1 MQQLSLSIR
10 RFSLILFI
18 CAIIVGW
25 AVVSVNAEG
34 ARIWLDPPS
43 LSLAPGDV
51 KAVDIRVENVTG
63 LAGAEV
69 HLTFDPALLE
79 VVDAEP
85 SVDGVQIAHGDFL
98 SPDFVVQN
106 AADETAGTVDYAI
119 ACMALDKA
127 ASGNGVL
134 AQITFRGVAKG
145 KSTIAIQ
152 GVLLADKDG
161 HPIEVE
167 TDPGRAVVG
176 AGSSVIMFAILGVGG
191 LVVLVAAA
199 VIVRNIAQS
208 RQQKGG
214 SI

>member
-1 MQQLSLSIR
+1 MQQLSLSTR
-10 RFSLILFI
+10 RFSLILLI
-18 CAIIVGW
+18 CAIIVSW

-43 LSLAPGDV
+43 LGLAPGDV
-51 KAVDIRVENVTG
+51 KTVDIRVENVTG

-106 AADETAGTVDYAI
+106 TADETAGTVDYAI

-127 ASGNGVL
+127 ASGDGVL
-134 AQITFRGVAKG
+134 AQITFRGVATG

-161 HPIEVE
+161 QPIEVE
-167 TDPGRAVVG
+167 TDSGQAVVG
-176 AGSSVIMFAILGVGG
+176 GGSSAIVLAALGLGG